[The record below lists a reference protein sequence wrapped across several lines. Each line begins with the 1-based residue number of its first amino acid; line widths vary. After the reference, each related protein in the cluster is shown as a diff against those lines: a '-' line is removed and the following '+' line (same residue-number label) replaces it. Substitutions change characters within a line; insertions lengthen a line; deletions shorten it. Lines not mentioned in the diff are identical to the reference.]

1 MMINLYVAWVGFFLG
16 GIAGAAAGVFFH
28 DPDWQDGYTSWR
40 RRVMRLGHV
49 SFFGIGFLNL
59 AFALTVG
66 ALDLQEGLGL
76 PSALLLVGAAAMP
89 TLCYL
94 SAWKPVF
101 RHLFFV
107 PVLAIISA
115 TGIVAWKLV
124 SS

>member
-1 MMINLYVAWVGFFLG
+1 MINLYFAWASFFAG
-16 GIAGAAAGVFFH
+16 GIAGLVSGMFFH
-28 DPDWQDGYTSWR
+28 DPDWQGGYTSWPR
-40 RRVMRLGHV
+40 RMMRLGHV

-59 AFALTVG
+59 AFALTVD
-66 ALDLQEGLGL
+66 ALDPGAGLGL
-76 PSALLLVGAAAMP
+76 PSALLLVGAVAMP

-101 RHLFFV
+101 RYLFFV

-115 TGIVAWKLV
+115 TGIVGWKLV